1 MLRPTAMPCC
11 RKALAILSVVL
22 RVHFKPVIGSPAVSG
37 CISARISSTIAGV
50 FFRPAAVPRPA
61 CGCGR
66 PAPRP
71 RAALA
76 DPWPRPRR
84 SAIQPSAPRPN
95 WRASTPAKRR
105 KRSSHNAAT
114 STIAAF
120 TSSDTPAGATSGSI
134 NLPSSAARAASCRR
148 RIAAS
153 VEQYRYP
160 CETRSRETRPCCVN
174 RSNDSFAPTWSNAS
188 SSLEKYP
195 RSASRMHC
203 SKVAIKVPCFE
214 NHTDRADHKP
224 CWSNSMS
231 SFKA

>member
-11 RKALAILSVVL
+11 RKALGWSC
-22 RVHFKPVIGSPAVSG
+22 GSTSSRSSDPQRSRAASALGSRRRLPA
-37 CISARISSTIAGV
+37 
-50 FFRPAAVPRPA
+50 FFFDPRPS
-61 CGCGR
+61 
-66 PAPRP
+66 
-71 RAALA
+71 RARLA
-76 DPWPRPRR
+76 DAVDQHLAREQLLPTLGHGPGGRQSSLRR
-84 SAIQPSAPRPN
+84 LGPIGGL
-95 WRASTPAKRR
+95 RR
-105 KRSSHNAAT
+105 QRSSHNAAT